1 MIIYS
6 VTLNVDDEI
15 HDTWLQWMKNTH
27 IPDVMNTGFFE
38 SHKMCRIISHLKENE
53 GTTYN
58 IQYRCKSMADLHQYQ
73 SKHAPQLQKEH
84 QDLYQ
89 DKVVA
94 FRTLLEEVE

>member
-6 VTLNVDDEI
+6 VTLNVDDTI
-15 HDTWLQWMKNTH
+15 HDNWLDWMKNTH
-27 IPDVMNTGFFE
+27 IPDVMNTGLFI
-38 SHKMCRIISHLKENE
+38 SHQMCRLISHLKEGE

-58 IQYRCKSMADLHQYQ
+58 IQYRCESMAILHSYQ
-73 SKHAPQLQKEH
+73 SQHAPRLQKEH
-84 QDLYQ
+84 QDLFE